1 VPVGNPAGEEQC
13 GRGLREVDRA
23 DSRLAEIVSR
33 VVQRHDHHDKS
44 AQQVNGFYARANG
57 SFAVS

>member
-1 VPVGNPAGEEQC
+1 
-13 GRGLREVDRA
+13 
-23 DSRLAEIVSR
+23 